1 MEKCSCAGDNAVTDI
16 LMTGPY
22 PDWDMV
28 DLEAKYRVHKL
39 WQADDKDALISSHAD
54 AIRAIATRGELGA
67 SAALMAKLPKLEIV
81 SCYGMGTDAID
92 LAYARGKSI
101 RVTNTPDVLTED
113 VADIGIGLLLAVAR
127 QIPQADA
134 YVRDGSWR
142 KANMPLVT
150 RVYGKSLGIVGMGRI
165 GKAVARRASA
175 FDCEIAYFGTR
186 KHDDLPYDFV
196 GDLVDLARR
205 SEFLMV
211 TLAGGEGTRN
221 IVNAEVLAAL
231 GPDGILINIARGST
245 VDETA
250 LLAALESGAIKGA
263 GLDVFWNEPTIDER
277 FAKLSNVVLQPHHG
291 SGTVETRKAMG
302 QLVRDNLAAHF
313 SGQPLLTPVV

>member
-1 MEKCSCAGDNAVTDI
+1 
-16 LMTGPY
+16 MTGPY
-22 PDWDMV
+22 PDWDMG

-39 WQADDKDALISSHAD
+39 WQADDKDALISSHSD

-67 SAALMAKLPKLEIV
+67 GAALMAKLPKLEIV

-92 LAYARGKSI
+92 LAYARENRI

-150 RVYGKSLGIVGMGRI
+150 RVYGKRLGIVGMGRI

-196 GDLVDLARR
+196 GDLVELARR
-205 SEFLMV
+205 SEFLIV
-211 TLAGGEGTRN
+211 TLAGGDGTRN

-231 GPDGILINIARGST
+231 GPDGILVNIARGST

-250 LLAALESGAIKGA
+250 LLVALESGAIKGA
-263 GLDVFWNEPTIDER
+263 GLDVFWDEPTINER
-277 FAKLSNVVLQPHHG
+277 FTTLANVVLQPHHG

>member
-1 MEKCSCAGDNAVTDI
+1 
-16 LMTGPY
+16 MTGPY
-22 PDWDMV
+22 PEWDMA

-39 WQADDKDALISSHAD
+39 WQVDDRDALISSHAD

-92 LAYARGKSI
+92 LAYARENRI

-127 QIPQADA
+127 MIPQADA
-134 YVRDGSWR
+134 YVRAGSWR

-150 RVYGKSLGIVGMGRI
+150 RVYGKRLGIVGMGRI
-165 GKAVARRASA
+165 GKAVARRAAA

-186 KHDDLPYDFV
+186 RHDDLPYDFV
-196 GDLVDLARR
+196 GNLVELARR

-221 IVNAEVLAAL
+221 IVNAEILAAL

-250 LLAALESGAIKGA
+250 LLTALESGAIKGA

-277 FAKLSNVVLQPHHG
+277 FGRLSNVVLQPHHG

-313 SGQPLLTPVV
+313 GGRTLLTPVV

>member
-1 MEKCSCAGDNAVTDI
+1 
-16 LMTGPY
+16 MTGPY
-22 PDWDMV
+22 PDWDMA

-39 WQADDKDALISSHAD
+39 WQAQDKDALISSHSD

-92 LAYARGKSI
+92 LAYAREKSI

-134 YVRDGSWR
+134 YVRDGNWC

-150 RVYGKSLGIVGMGRI
+150 RVYGKRLGIVGMGRI
-165 GKAVARRASA
+165 GKAVARRAAA

-186 KHDDLPYDFV
+186 KHHELPYDFI
-196 GDLVDLARR
+196 GDLVELARR

-211 TLAGGEGTRN
+211 TLAGGESTRN

-245 VDETA
+245 VDETS

-277 FAKLSNVVLQPHHG
+277 FGKLSNVVLQPHHG

-313 SGQPLLTPVV
+313 GGRTLLTPVV

>member
-1 MEKCSCAGDNAVTDI
+1 MTDI

-22 PDWDMV
+22 PEWDMA

-39 WQADDKDALISSHAD
+39 WQVDDRDALISSHAD

-92 LAYARGKSI
+92 LAYTRENGI

-127 QIPQADA
+127 MIPQADA
-134 YVRDGSWR
+134 YVRAGSWR

-150 RVYGKSLGIVGMGRI
+150 RVYGKRLGIVGMGRI
-165 GKAVARRASA
+165 GKAVARRAAA
-175 FDCEIAYFGTR
+175 FDCEIAYFSTR
-186 KHDDLPYDFV
+186 RHDDLPYDFV
-196 GDLVDLARR
+196 GNLVELARR

-250 LLAALESGAIKGA
+250 LLTALESGAIKGA

-313 SGQPLLTPVV
+313 GGRTLLTPVV

>member
-1 MEKCSCAGDNAVTDI
+1 MTDI

-22 PDWDMV
+22 PNWDMA

-39 WQADDKDALISSHAD
+39 WQTDDKDALISSHVD

-67 SAALMAKLPKLEIV
+67 SAVLMAKLPKLEIV

-92 LAYARGKSI
+92 LAYARENGI

-150 RVYGKSLGIVGMGRI
+150 RVYGKRLGIVGMGRI

-186 KHDDLPYDFV
+186 KHDDLPYGFV

-221 IVNAEVLAAL
+221 IVNSEVLAAL
-231 GPDGILINIARGST
+231 GPDGILVNIARGST

-302 QLVRDNLAAHF
+302 QLVRDNLSAHF
-313 SGQPLLTPVV
+313 GGQTLLTPVV

>member
-1 MEKCSCAGDNAVTDI
+1 MTDI

-22 PDWDMV
+22 PDWDMA

-39 WQADDKDALISSHAD
+39 WQADDKDGLISSHAN

-92 LAYARGKSI
+92 LAYARENSI

-127 QIPQADA
+127 MIPQADA

-150 RVYGKSLGIVGMGRI
+150 RVYGKRLGIVGMGRI

-186 KHDDLPYDFV
+186 KRDDLPYDFV
-196 GDLVDLARR
+196 SDLVDLARQ
-205 SEFLMV
+205 SEFLIV

-263 GLDVFWNEPTIDER
+263 GLDVFWNEPGIDER

-302 QLVRDNLAAHF
+302 QLVRDNLEAHF
-313 SGQPLLTPVV
+313 SGRTLLTPVV